1 MTVALKPRQRKMY
14 DDYLASSAA
23 SECMERGG
31 ARDIASILDDL
42 RKICNHPR
50 LASPSCDGGALDGG
64 GHHHHVATPASFPR
78 VADCTYHR
86 LLDSALDYD
95 PFQQVDLNS
104 LNLVCTEYFC
114 VHFVWINSNHHS
126 VWY

>member
-14 DDYLASSAA
+14 DDYLASTAA

-31 ARDIASILDDL
+31 ARDIASILADL

-50 LASPSCDGGALDGG
+50 LAPSSSYSDGGALDGG
-64 GHHHHVATPASFPR
+64 DHLVVTPTSFPR

-86 LLDSALDYD
+86 LFDSALDYD
-95 PFQQVDLNS
+95 PFQHVDLNS
-104 LNLVCTEYFC
+104 LNLVNKFYFL
-114 VHFVWINSNHHS
+114 HAI
-126 VWY
+126 

>member
-14 DDYLASSAA
+14 DDYLAAPAA

-31 ARDIASILDDL
+31 ARDIASILADL

-50 LASPSCDGGALDGG
+50 LAPSSSYSDGGALDGG
-64 GHHHHVATPASFPR
+64 DHLDVTPASFPR

-86 LLDSALDYD
+86 LFDSALDYD
-95 PFQQVDLNS
+95 PFQHVDLNS
-104 LNLVCTEYFC
+104 LNLVNNIYY
-114 VHFVWINSNHHS
+114 I
-126 VWY
+126 Y

>member
-14 DDYLASSAA
+14 DDYLASTAA

-31 ARDIASILDDL
+31 ARDIASILADL
-42 RKICNHPR
+42 RRICNHPR
-50 LASPSCDGGALDGG
+50 LASPSSDGGALDGGALDGG
-64 GHHHHVATPASFPR
+64 GGGDHLVVTPASFPR

-104 LNLVCTEYFC
+104 LNLVCTDIFIFMFILYG
-114 VHFVWINSNHHS
+114 
-126 VWY
+126 